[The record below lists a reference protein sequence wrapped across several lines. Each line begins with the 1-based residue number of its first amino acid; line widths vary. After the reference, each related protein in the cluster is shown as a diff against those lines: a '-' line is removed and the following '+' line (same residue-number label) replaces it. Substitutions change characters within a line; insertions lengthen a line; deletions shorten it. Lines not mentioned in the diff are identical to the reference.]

1 MPRVYFGPY
10 GTQFKTAAEPAGGN
24 CGLYELG
31 SKLVLPDGRE
41 YRYALA
47 GAVVR
52 VAGNLYQS
60 IVPLTEHSETVVDQV
75 RAVDAT
81 ALSSTLG
88 AVAAAIDIYSEGYVS
103 VNKVDGLGLGY
114 RIRRAIAAGQAHAAV
129 ASTGIITVNLEPGEK
144 NQVALV
150 ATSELSYSRNR
161 FHSTIIHASPPTA
174 MLAGVSPWAATA
186 SQYYYEQVEGLATVY
201 AEGTLL
207 AGKAV
212 QASITTD
219 GAVESAKVRV
229 RTSATGAADVTAFVL
244 LTDQDGANTTLA
256 VGTIAA
262 STTADITGGVAY
274 NAPLVGICTKVAVT
288 TEYAQVDLRF
298 LN

>member
-1 MPRVYFGPY
+1 MPYTYFGPY
-10 GTQFKTAAEPAGGN
+10 GTQFATQAEPAGGN
-24 CGLYELG
+24 TGLRPLG
-31 SKLVLPDGRE
+31 TVLVLPDGRE

-47 GAVVR
+47 GSAAR

-60 IVPLTEHSETVVDQV
+60 IVPVVEHSETVVDQV
-75 RAVDAT
+75 RAVGAT

-88 AVAAAIDIYSEGYVS
+88 AVLAAIDIYSEGYVS
-103 VNKVDGLGLGY
+103 VNKVDGVGLGY
-114 RIRRAIAAGQAHAAV
+114 RIRRAIANGQAHAAV
-129 ASTGIITVNLEPGEK
+129 ASSGIITVNLAPGES
-144 NQVALV
+144 NLVALV
-150 ATSELSYSRNR
+150 STSELTYSRNR

-174 MLAGVSPWAATA
+174 MLSGVAPWAATL
-186 SQYYYEQVEGLATVY
+186 SQYYYEQVRGLATVL
-201 AEGTLL
+201 ADGTLL

-219 GAVESAKVRV
+219 GAVESAKTRI
-229 RTSATGAADVTAFVL
+229 RTSATAAGDVTAFVQ
-244 LTDQDGANTTLA
+244 LTDQDGTNTTVA

-274 NAPLVGICTKVAVT
+274 NAPLVGICTKVNIS

-298 LN
+298 LG